1 MHKNDLVAQLVEH
14 ETFDINRSFM
24 KKFILKNS
32 ANSGKV
38 TLKMSYIFVIFNVNN
53 PELRIDVK

>member
-24 KKFILKNS
+24 EKFIVKNS

>member
-53 PELRIDVK
+53 PELRIDAK